1 MLRRMEQP
9 PLLLLV
15 TLVFLIAGTV
25 KGLIGL
31 GLPTISVGLL
41 ALVLPPAEA
50 AALLLLPSLLTNI
63 AQAAGPEL
71 RPLLRRLWPTLV
83 AILPGTLAGSFV
95 IVSGDAALPALGL
108 ALLAYAGWGLLTPPL
123 RLPPTL
129 ERRGAVPVGLATG
142 LVTGATGVFVIPAVP
157 WFAAL
162 GLPRDALVQALG
174 LGFLFAT
181 LALGAGLAL
190 QGSLSMPLAG
200 GSALA
205 VAPALAGQW
214 LGTRLRGRL
223 SATTFRR
230 LFYVALLALGA
241 QLAWRGIA

>member
-1 MLRRMEQP
+1 MDQTQ
-9 PLLLLV
+9 LLLV
-15 TLVFLIAGTV
+15 IGFVFLLAGTV

-63 AQAAGPEL
+63 AQASGPEL
-71 RPLLRRLWPTLV
+71 WPLLRRLWPTLL
-83 AILPGTLAGSFV
+83 AILPGTLLGSFV
-95 IVSGDAALPALGL
+95 IVSGDAALPALGV
-108 ALLAYAGWGLLTPPL
+108 ALLAYAGWGLATPPL
-123 RLPPTL
+123 RLPERV

-157 WFAAL
+157 WLAAL
-162 GLPRDALVQALG
+162 GLSRDGLVQALG
-174 LGFLFAT
+174 LGFLTAT
-181 LALGAGLAL
+181 LALAAGLAM
-190 QGSLSMPLAG
+190 QGSLSVELAG

-205 VAPALAGQW
+205 IVPAMAGQW

-230 LFYVALLALGA
+230 IFYIALLALGA

>member
-9 PLLLLV
+9 QLLLV
-15 TLVFLIAGTV
+15 VALVFLIAGTA

-71 RPLLRRLWPTLV
+71 RPLLRRLWPTLL

-108 ALLAYAGWGLLTPPL
+108 ALLA
-123 RLPPTL
+123 
-129 ERRGAVPVGLATG
+129 
-142 LVTGATGVFVIPAVP
+142 
-157 WFAAL
+157 
-162 GLPRDALVQALG
+162 
-174 LGFLFAT
+174 
-181 LALGAGLAL
+181 
-190 QGSLSMPLAG
+190 
-200 GSALA
+200 
-205 VAPALAGQW
+205 
-214 LGTRLRGRL
+214 
-223 SATTFRR
+223 
-230 LFYVALLALGA
+230 
-241 QLAWRGIA
+241 